1 MEEITITNYN
11 RKRRWGWGYS
21 FTPTRDGDIRPP
33 ETPNYEGT
41 LGQISEAREADPV
54 LRAHLSCYSSSRWF
68 WDGRPIVATWT
79 YGIVDMAKWD
89 NLSDENY
96 LECPEEHDS
105 VYGWAWFYGFH
116 LPLEEGPDEI
126 KIRVE

>member
-1 MEEITITNYN
+1 MEEITITNY
-11 RKRRWGWGYS
+11 KGKKKWGWGYS
-21 FTPTRDGDIRPP
+21 FTPTGNGTEIR
-33 ETPNYEGT
+33 TPDYVGT
-41 LGQISEAREADPV
+41 LGQISEAKEADPI
-54 LRAHLSCYSSSRWF
+54 LKAHSNCYSSSRWF
-68 WDGRPIVATWT
+68 WDGRPVVATWT